1 VIWEQNCRLHGAVRT
16 SGSLSMAQFQTE
28 PPLRDNS
35 IPHQSPS
42 RREPANPLKE
52 PSMLAS
58 FTSKDSESQ
67 IGRAGNPLPIHLG
80 RKLL

>member
-1 VIWEQNCRLHGAVRT
+1 
-16 SGSLSMAQFQTE
+16 
-28 PPLRDNS
+28 
-35 IPHQSPS
+35 
-42 RREPANPLKE
+42 
-52 PSMLAS
+52 MLAS